1 VAFFTRILNFKQAF
15 LARLRDKR
23 TQPRFMVGSAFP
35 LKATII
41 LSGDNAGAKKA
52 SSGSGLSW
60 SGRAGNISVSG
71 LSIMLP
77 PAALTARGEETSL
90 RLTVDDHEIDLSCTV
105 AHFRV
110 FATHSVC
117 GVKLN
122 FDDFNVHKSYHQIV
136 EAVRVGTSFE
146 PAQTG
151 QSSGTLL
158 RQQWR
163 SVNRS
168 TLSEWR
174 DATTH
179 KIERFEL
186 SVGDHRL
193 SGHVSPPSVQIV
205 PRATGSKAPV
215 PAETAIEV
223 RDYFRWIG
231 ANLPKTVPA
240 DLRDLMSR
248 LTSSDQLINSG
259 WAAPPK
265 VKTRVK

>member
-15 LARLRDKR
+15 LSRLRDKR
-23 TQPRFMVGSAFP
+23 TQPRFTVGAAFP

-41 LSGDNAGAKKA
+41 LSGDNAGGKKG

-60 SGRAGNISVSG
+60 SGRAGNISVNG
-71 LSIMLP
+71 LSVMLP
-77 PAALTARGEETSL
+77 PAALTSRGEETSL
-90 RLTVDDHEIDLSCTV
+90 RLTLDDREIDLSCTI

-110 FATHSVC
+110 FATHSLC

-122 FDDFNVHKSYHQIV
+122 FDDFNVQKSYHQIV

-146 PAQTG
+146 PAPSAQA
-151 QSSGTLL
+151 SGALL

-163 SVNRS
+163 SVSRAV
-168 TLSEWR
+168 LSEWR
-174 DATTH
+174 NTTTH

-186 SVGDHRL
+186 VVGDHRL
-193 SGHVSPPSVQIV
+193 AGQVSPPSVQIA
-205 PRATGSKAPV
+205 PRASTSKAPV
-215 PAETAIEV
+215 PADTAIEV

-265 VKTRVK
+265 AKAK

>member
-1 VAFFTRILNFKQAF
+1 MAFFTRILNFKQTF

-23 TQPRFMVGSAFP
+23 TQPRYTVGAAFP
-35 LKATII
+35 LRATII
-41 LSGDNAGAKKA
+41 LSGSNAGGKKG

-60 SGRAGNISVSG
+60 SGRAGNISTNG
-71 LSIMLP
+71 LSVMLP

-90 RLTVDDHEIDLSCTV
+90 RLTLDDHEVDLSCTV

-122 FDDFNVHKSYHQIV
+122 FDDFNVQKAYNQIV
-136 EAVRVGTSFE
+136 EAVRIGTSFE
-146 PAQTG
+146 PAQ
-151 QSSGTLL
+151 SSTSGSLV

-163 SVNRS
+163 SVSRS

-174 DATTH
+174 NTTTH

-186 SVGDHRL
+186 SVAEHRL
-193 SGHVSPPSVQIV
+193 TGQVSPPSVQIT
-205 PRATGSKAPV
+205 PRGSNSKSPV

-223 RDYFRWIG
+223 RDFFRWIG

-240 DLRDLMSR
+240 DLRDLMNR
-248 LTSSDQLINSG
+248 LTSSNQLINGG
-259 WAAPPK
+259 WSAPP
-265 VKTRVK
+265 RMR